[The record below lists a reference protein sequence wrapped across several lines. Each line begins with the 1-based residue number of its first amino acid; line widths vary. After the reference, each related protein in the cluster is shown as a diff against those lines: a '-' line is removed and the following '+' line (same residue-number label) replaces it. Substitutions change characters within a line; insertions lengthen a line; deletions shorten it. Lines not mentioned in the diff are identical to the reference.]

1 MIRIAVVEDDPKYR
15 KELCSY
21 IDNCG
26 AEMGE
31 SFQVTEF
38 TDGIEIAD
46 PYVAA
51 FDIIFL
57 DIEMKHLDGMQA
69 AKRIRAHDKNVI
81 IIFITNLAQ
90 FAIQGYEVEA
100 LDYVLKPINAFAF
113 CQELQRAVR
122 KVKEKE
128 TFYLYIAKDTGMV
141 RLDVSKISYIE
152 SQGHNVLFHSE
163 GGVVTDRDSIKNL
176 EPQLL
181 ARGFSRCNSSYL
193 VNLAWVT
200 KIEKNTVPVAGES
213 LPVSRSRKKSFME
226 DLAKYIGGK

>member
-81 IIFITNLAQ
+81 NIF
-90 FAIQGYEVEA
+90 
-100 LDYVLKPINAFAF
+100 
-113 CQELQRAVR
+113 
-122 KVKEKE
+122 
-128 TFYLYIAKDTGMV
+128 
-141 RLDVSKISYIE
+141 S
-152 SQGHNVLFHSE
+152 
-163 GGVVTDRDSIKNL
+163 
-176 EPQLL
+176 
-181 ARGFSRCNSSYL
+181 
-193 VNLAWVT
+193 T
-200 KIEKNTVPVAGES
+200 KINK
-213 LPVSRSRKKSFME
+213 
-226 DLAKYIGGK
+226 